1 MTGPYPTQAE
11 MHESHT
17 EWRSEHA
24 AWFDDLHTWRIQH
37 AHAMAAL
44 SRLSAD
50 LQQHGATLLEHNR
63 KIRAQSRGVK
73 AHERE
78 LFTLQSAGLG
88 DQADPELGEHT
99 QRAEQQASVRTEHAE
114 LKKHHR
120 QVLAD
125 LLKLVRELE
134 GAEA

>member
-1 MTGPYPTQAE
+1 MTSVYPTQAE
-11 MHESHT
+11 MHVSHR

-50 LQQHGATLLEHNR
+50 LQQHGATLLEHD
-63 KIRAQSRGVK
+63 RAVRSQARGVK

-78 LFTLQSAGLG
+78 LVTLQSAGLG
-88 DQADPELGEHT
+88 EQADPQLGEHT
-99 QRAEQQASVRTEHAE
+99 ERGEQQATVRAEHEE

-125 LLKLVRELE
+125 LVKLVRDLE
-134 GAEA
+134 GG

>member
-1 MTGPYPTQAE
+1 
-11 MHESHT
+11 MHQSHA

-24 AWFDDLHTWRIQH
+24 AWFDDLQTWRIQH

-50 LQQHGATLLEHNR
+50 MQQHGATLLEHNR

-78 LFTLQSAGLG
+78 LCSLQSAGLG
-88 DQADPELGEHT
+88 EQADPELAEHT
-99 QRAEQQASVRTEHAE
+99 ERAKQQADVRAEHAE
-114 LKKHHR
+114 LKKRHR
-120 QVLAD
+120 KVLAD
-125 LLKLVRELE
+125 LVKLVRDLQPT
-134 GAEA
+134 EA